1 MLEIALIVLAVV
13 CVLLCG
19 YCLWLA
25 RNQRQLTRLQAERD
39 ALHDKKLRELTKA
52 LDIYLAGS
60 VRIGEELHEL
70 RRGMAPLPDKL
81 QQLEQRDP
89 SSLSYTQ
96 AARLVGLGA
105 SIEDLTQSCGLS
117 NAEAEL
123 VSKLHQ
129 AKPPQP

>member
-60 VRIGEELHEL
+60 VRIGGEDITGLQGAAL
-70 RRGMAPLPDKL
+70 R
-81 QQLEQRDP
+81 QLRQRIGRF
-89 SSLSYTQ
+89 L
-96 AARLVGLGA
+96 R
-105 SIEDLTQSCGLS
+105 SCS
-117 NAEAEL
+117 PAFSPRTCDSAFWIPTI
-123 VSKLHQ
+123 K
-129 AKPPQP
+129 